1 MGLDES
7 GRYLSQVWEGGTV
20 CDKTGM
26 PRSVEVQ
33 VRRDYY
39 PLYVL
44 FCSPLLIARLPSVS
58 LQHSNNRSDSAHSRN
73 LKYASQIYLRTLRN

>member
-44 FCSPLLIARLPSVS
+44 FSFADRSSTLSFIAT
-58 LQHSNNRSDSAHSRN
+58 
-73 LKYASQIYLRTLRN
+73 LKQSIG